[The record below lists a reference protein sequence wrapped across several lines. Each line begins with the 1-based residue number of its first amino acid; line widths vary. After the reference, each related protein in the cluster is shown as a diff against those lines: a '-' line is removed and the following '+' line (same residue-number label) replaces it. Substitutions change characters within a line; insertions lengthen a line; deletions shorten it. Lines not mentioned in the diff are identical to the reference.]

1 MDLLLDRFLAL
12 PEPILGGIA
21 AILVIFAV
29 VLPAATF
36 MVLWERIF
44 LGMLTQRPG
53 PNRVGPRGML
63 QTIADAV
70 KLVSKE
76 DFDPAHAD
84 HLLFFWAP
92 VVFMVPSFLVYAVVP
107 FGKFG
112 GKYGPAM
119 VSDLRVGLF
128 FLVAVFSIHTV
139 AILMAGWG
147 SNNKYSLL
155 GGIRGVAQA
164 ISYELPLV
172 FSFLGVV
179 LLTGSLS
186 TTDIVQAQSGG
197 IWNWYVVA
205 QPVGFLVYL
214 ICSIA
219 EVNRVPFDI
228 PEAESEL
235 VSGYNT
241 EYSGMRFAMF
251 FLAEYASLFATSA
264 IAATVFL
271 GGWTSP
277 LPEPSALVASPLGYF
292 VWSAFWFTVKVFA
305 LITLAIWIRGTLPR
319 LRADQL
325 MNFAWKFLVPVVL
338 VNVCVTALLGFLDK
352 GGQGFGAWWPVA
364 AGLWI
369 ALGAWLVYGWAS
381 APKIERRKVAY

>member
-1 MDLLLDRFLAL
+1 MLERFLTL
-12 PEPILGGIA
+12 PAPIMGTIA
-21 AILVIFAV
+21 AILVVFAV
-29 VLPAATF
+29 VLPAAMF

-44 LGMLTQRPG
+44 LGKLTQRPG
-53 PNRVGPRGML
+53 PNRVGPRGLL
-63 QTIADAV
+63 QTAADAL
-70 KLVSKE
+70 KLLSKE
-76 DFDPAHAD
+76 DFDPKNAD
-84 HLLFFWAP
+84 HALFYWAP
-92 VVFMVPSFLVYAVVP
+92 VFFMLPSFLVYAVVP

-112 GKYGPAM
+112 GSYGPALI
-119 VSDLRVGLF
+119 SDLRVGLF
-128 FLVAVFSIHTV
+128 FIVAVFSIHTV
-139 AILMAGWG
+139 AIMMAGWG

-172 FSFLGVV
+172 FSFLGVI

-186 TTDIVQAQSGG
+186 TVRIVEAQSGG
-197 IWNWYVVA
+197 VWNWYIVA
-205 QPVGFLVYL
+205 QPVAFLVYL
-214 ICSIA
+214 VCSIA

-264 IAATVFL
+264 IAVTVFL
-271 GGWTSP
+271 GGWTAP
-277 LPEPSALVASPLGYF
+277 FPEPAVITQSPLGYF
-292 VWSAFWFTVKVFA
+292 VWSAFWFAFKVFG

-338 VNVCVTALLGFLDK
+338 ANVFATGLLGFVVKSGNGL
-352 GGQGFGAWWPVA
+352 GSWWPVA
-364 AGLWI
+364 LGTWL
-369 ALGAWLVYGWAS
+369 ALGGWLVLGWAT
-381 APKIERRKVAY
+381 APKAERRKVAY

>member
-1 MDLLLDRFLAL
+1 MGA
-12 PEPILGGIA
+12 IA
-21 AILVIFAV
+21 SILVVFAV

-36 MVLWERIF
+36 MVLWERVF

-53 PNRVGPRGML
+53 PNRVGPRGLL
-63 QTIADAV
+63 QTIADAI

-76 DFDPAHAD
+76 DFDPANAD

-92 VVFMVPSFLVYAVVP
+92 VVFMMPSFLVYAVVP

-112 GKYGPAM
+112 ASYGPAL

-172 FSFLGVV
+172 LSFLGVV

-186 TTDIVQAQSGG
+186 TVDIVKAQSGG

-205 QPVGFLVYL
+205 QPVAFGVYL

-264 IAATVFL
+264 IATTVFL
-271 GGWTSP
+271 GGWTAP
-277 LPEPSALVASPLGYF
+277 FPEPAAIAASPLGYF
-292 VWSAFWFTVKVFA
+292 VWSALWFTLKVFL

-325 MNFAWKFLVPVVL
+325 MAFAWKFLVPVVL
-338 VNVCVTALLGFLDK
+338 ANLFITGLIGFWDRD
-352 GGQGFGAWWPVA
+352 GSGIHAWWPVA
-364 AGLWI
+364 GALWT
-369 ALGAWLVYGWAS
+369 ALFACIGYGWAT
-381 APKIERRKVAY
+381 APKIERRRVVY